1 VMNDENG
8 SVGRFVNNAIKTETL
23 QKVAAW

>member
-1 VMNDENG
+1 MNDENG

-23 QKVAAW
+23 QKVAA